1 MDGVIQVLNGQDATV
16 LSDNQGFPGAHEGER
31 THTDQHCALWM
42 FAGTATVRVHDA
54 DLRTRDLDIAV
65 GECLVVPFG
74 VPYELTVH
82 PGGLLVPV
90 LLPGHSLGD
99 LAEPVAVPVDPAWNT
114 WILHHFAMWVSPM
127 RTPDYTGGEVVAG
140 LGHRDE
146 IREPAT
152 PVTSPAALVASGIR
166 RNPADS
172 RHLREVACAVGVSAQ
187 TLRRIFLRETGLTPG
202 AWRTAV
208 RLHAAQEYLA
218 AGYAVEWVAHQVGF
232 GSSHGFIR
240 AFAERFGVTPAR
252 WARDR
257 DSGEGRSER
266 VLEAQRTEHFTAV
279 LADRTSASAP
289 PPPIPATL
297 AVRRT
302 YDGHSVMLWM
312 YRGTARVSVD
322 DRGLHLSEG
331 DAVWMPA
338 GHSHE
343 VVVDAG
349 SVALPMSFPVDLVE
363 VDVADVVV
371 TRVPKRLT
379 GFMLHSVISNI
390 TLLRPEDYDPLEVLG
405 VFGDLLERRRAM
417 VEASLSMP
425 TTPSAL
431 EIARGTLDDLASD
444 RSAATWAEQ
453 VGVSARTVNRW
464 FRDETGRAFAR
475 WRTVARMQRATELM
489 DRGLAPSMVARRV
502 GYAHLSAFS
511 RDFREHVGMSPRE
524 YVGEG

>member
-1 MDGVIQVLNGQDATV
+1 MNGEQQVLNVGDV
-16 LSDNQGFPGAHEGER
+16 PDFPGAHEAER
-31 THTDQHCALWM
+31 THTDRHCVLWV
-42 FAGTATVRVHDA
+42 FAGTATVHAGGA
-54 DLRTRDLDIAV
+54 DRHIGV
-65 GECLVVPFG
+65 GQCLVVPQG

-90 LLPGHSLGD
+90 LLTGRALVGLSD
-99 LAEPVAVPVDPAWNT
+99 EPVTVPVDPSWNT
-114 WILHHFAMWVSPM
+114 WVLHHFASWVSPM
-127 RTPDYTGGEVVAG
+127 RTPDYTG
-140 LGHRDE
+140 DE
-146 IREPAT
+146 LVTDLDRHGNTWSRPVT
-152 PVTSPAALVASGIR
+152 PVTFPADLVAGQIR
-166 RNPADS
+166 RTPGDA
-172 RHLREVACAVGVSAQ
+172 RTVRELAAAVGVSAQ

-202 AWRTAV
+202 VWRTAV
-208 RLHAAQEYLA
+208 RLHAACEYLA
-218 AGYAVEWVAHQVGF
+218 AGYAVEWTAHQVGF

-252 WARDR
+252 WARHR

-266 VLEAQRTEHFTAV
+266 VLEAQRTEHFAAV
-279 LADRTSASAP
+279 LADRRSATTPVTP

-302 YDGHSVMLWM
+302 YDAHSVMLWM
-312 YRGTARVSVD
+312 YRGTARVSVG
-322 DRGLHLSEG
+322 DRDLHLSEG

-343 VVVDAG
+343 VAVSGG

-379 GFMLHSVISNI
+379 RYMLHNVVSNI
-390 TLLRPEDYDPLEVLG
+390 TKLRPADYDPLEVLG
-405 VFGDLLERRRAM
+405 VFGDLLGRRRAM
-417 VEASLSMP
+417 VEAALAMP
-425 TTPSAL
+425 TTPAAL
-431 EIARGTLDDLASD
+431 TIARGTLDDLASD
-444 RSAATWAEQ
+444 RSAAAWAGRA
-453 VGVSARTVNRW
+453 GVSARTVNRW

-475 WRTVARMQRATELM
+475 WRTVARMQRAVELM
-489 DRGLAPSMVARRV
+489 DRGLAPSAAARRV

-511 RDFREHVGMSPRE
+511 RDFRNQMGMSPRE